1 MFIVDASV
9 TPAWCFSDE
18 TSAVADLA
26 LDRLEHDEAIAPGIW
41 PLDVGLPWR
50 RSTTGC
56 GEPPWQRASR
66 CWANGRPKSSRV
78 GPLGDPPATPRR
90 PPAAQ
95 PSVTAGVGGVPG
107 SPAAA

>member
-41 PLDVGLPWR
+41 PRDVGLPWP

-66 CWANGRPKSSRV
+66 CWANGRPKSSR
-78 GPLGDPPATPRR
+78 GDRPAPARR
-90 PPAAQ
+90 PPGDRQ
-95 PSVTAGVGGVPG
+95 QLSLRSPPGQAGHPD
-107 SPAAA
+107 SPAAT